1 MDIIKSY
8 IYLDLG
14 ICGLRI
20 PPTLKNKY
28 STQSRT
34 WVQWLTVISPGTCA
48 YCADMQGHILRKDDP
63 SVEWPPVHEN
73 CHCQILPVTAFPAGT
88 ATEDGLSGV
97 DYYLFTRHCLPEN
110 YMTQDEAKLRGWKRW
125 LGNLWDV
132 LPGVIIGGD
141 QYYNWDGR
149 LPQALGRIWYE
160 ADFDYNGGYRNWKR
174 IVFSNDGLMFVT
186 YDHYLTFSEVYWE
199 ADYDDLYD

>member
-48 YCADMQGHILRKDDP
+48 YCADMQGHILCKDDP

-186 YDHYLTFSEVYWE
+186 YDH
-199 ADYDDLYD
+199 

>member
-63 SVEWPPVHEN
+63 SVE
-73 CHCQILPVTAFPAGT
+73 
-88 ATEDGLSGV
+88 
-97 DYYLFTRHCLPEN
+97 
-110 YMTQDEAKLRGWKRW
+110 
-125 LGNLWDV
+125 
-132 LPGVIIGGD
+132 
-141 QYYNWDGR
+141 
-149 LPQALGRIWYE
+149 
-160 ADFDYNGGYRNWKR
+160 
-174 IVFSNDGLMFVT
+174 
-186 YDHYLTFSEVYWE
+186 
-199 ADYDDLYD
+199 